1 MKFWVN
7 SMKRIVDFI
16 ICLVS
21 GPIGLHRFLKG
32 ESFYGLLY
40 IISIGVFLYGG
51 FSGGESKLPIW
62 AMLATALFWLM
73 DLVFILIKGRHFFFT
88 QGEIDH
94 YSSLVEG
101 VVSDNQPEP
110 SDDSND
116 QFVIS
121 LLSGVAE
128 NLDAIEEPKV
138 NDFASISAELN
149 DILPR
154 HLEKISEDTEATE
167 LVARINDYLSIV
179 DEFKELEHFGA
190 LMDAIEASDTEI
202 RDILGT
208 IAEDEGYDDIEEY
221 LDDNYESV
229 ELAQKFIIGTAI
241 WSITDYAER
250 LNDFK

>member
-1 MKFWVN
+1 
-7 SMKRIVDFI
+7 MKRIVDFI

-21 GPIGLHRFLKG
+21 GPIGLHRFIKG

-51 FSGGESKLPIW
+51 LSGGESKLPIW

-94 YSSLVEG
+94 YSSLVAG
-101 VVSDNQPEP
+101 AVSDNQPEP
-110 SDDSND
+110 SGDSSD
-116 QFVIS
+116 QFLINV
-121 LLSGVAE
+121 LTGLAE
-128 NLDAIEEPKV
+128 NLDAIDEPKV
-138 NDFASISAELN
+138 ADFESISAELN
-149 DILPR
+149 GILPH
-154 HLEKISEDTEATE
+154 HLEKVSEDSEAIE
-167 LVARINDYLSIV
+167 YIDRINDQLSIV

-190 LMDAIEASDTEI
+190 LMDAIETSDTEI
-202 RDILGT
+202 KDILST